1 MIQVENRR
9 PTNSITLESTRQG
22 IEMCQRHFSANSK
35 QGSTFRHLFTA
46 PVSSAFRFTRRVL
59 SLLLSA
65 LIISIFQQRRKA
77 PHPRQIKEQAQSYT
91 IEPVQEEQE
100 LQLATQL
107 EDRFITTASHELKTP
122 MTTISGQTQLLL
134 RRLSRTKELSSEM
147 ATIRTALES
156 IDGQTRRLNA
166 VVNELLE
173 LSSIRAGTIDL
184 HCELCDMVAICR
196 QIIEQESFFRDRTIA
211 LIVPAT
217 PILLQADCT
226 RLNNLII
233 NLVDNALKYSP
244 PASHVEVYLSRNA
257 NSALVKVRDF
267 GSGIPEEEQTH
278 LFEPFYR
285 GPRVQTSP
293 LSGMGLGLTICKEIV
308 DRHHGQIW
316 CESQE
321 DSGSTF
327 SVELPLHQS

>member
-1 MIQVENRR
+1 MY
-9 PTNSITLESTRQG
+9 
-22 IEMCQRHFSANSK
+22 QRHASGNYEQPPAA
-35 QGSTFRHLFTA
+35 RHLFAT
-46 PVSSAFRFTRRVL
+46 PVTSAFRFARRVL

-65 LIISIFQQRRKA
+65 LIIAIFQQRRKA
-77 PHPRQIKEQAQSYT
+77 PYRRPIKQQPQNYRIEQ
-91 IEPVQEEQE
+91 VQAEQE
-100 LQLATQL
+100 LKLATQL
-107 EDRFITTASHELKTP
+107 EDQFITTASHELKTP

-134 RRLSRTKELSSEM
+134 RRLSRTKELSPEM
-147 ATIRTALES
+147 ALIRSALES

-173 LSSIRAGTIDL
+173 LSSIRSGTIDL
-184 HCELCDMVAICR
+184 HCELCDLVAICR
-196 QIIEQESFFRDRTIA
+196 QIVEQESFFRDRSIILIA
-211 LIVPAT
+211 PST
-217 PILLQADCT
+217 PIMLQADCT

-244 PASHVEVYLSRNA
+244 SQSQVEVYLSRNA
-257 NSALVKVRDF
+257 GSTLVKVRDF
-267 GSGIPEEEQTH
+267 GSGISEEEQVH

-285 GPRVQTSP
+285 SPRVQTSP

-321 DSGSTF
+321 NSGSTF
-327 SVELPLHQS
+327 FVELPLHQS